1 MADDLTE
8 PEAPE
13 TGEPEGSQGVEDTPS
28 QPPESTPEETTSQE
42 TEEEVLIGGRFR
54 PDQVT
59 EIDETIRYADRQRQ
73 ENAELRVRLEQVER
87 YQAPQQ
93 APQQVSPETEIA
105 DARALFEAGEIAE
118 VDYLE
123 HLSDIKDRQRYKVD
137 ARARQAYAI
146 QERANTVLQSEYP
159 DYATAGTSQN
169 EETVRFMGQWSQD
182 YGEDLSKNPRGAA
195 IVKKHLDSVFGAK
208 EAEVRGRQN
217 ESQRRQ
223 RVSRHLDGVD
233 RVGGPKESEVP
244 DLVLRAGVDRDMMT
258 TLGYNPDS
266 QEDLRRFAGAAAPAT
281 LERTFKNPEALIG
294 R

>member
-28 QPPESTPEETTSQE
+28 QPPESTPEETTFQE

-73 ENAELRVRLEQVER
+73 ENAELRARLEQVER

-93 APQQVSPETEIA
+93 APRHVSPEAEIA
-105 DARALFEAGEIAE
+105 DVKALFEGGEIAE
-118 VDYLE
+118 SDYLE
-123 HLSDIKDRQRYKVD
+123 YLSDIKDRQRHRAD
-137 ARARQAYAI
+137 AHARQAYAI
-146 QERANTVLQSEYP
+146 QERANTSLQSEYP

-233 RVGGPKESEVP
+233 RVGGSKEPDVP
-244 DLVLRAGVDRDMMT
+244 DLVLKGGVDRDMMK
-258 TLGYNPDS
+258 TLGYDPDS

-281 LERTFKNPEALIG
+281 MERMFKNPEAMVG

>member
-42 TEEEVLIGGRFR
+42 AEEEVLIGGRFR

-87 YQAPQQ
+87 HQTPKQ

-105 DARALFEAGEIAE
+105 DVKELFEAGEIAD

-123 HLSDIKDRQRYKVD
+123 HLSDIKDRQRYRVD
-137 ARARQAYAI
+137 AQARQTYAI

-233 RVGGPKESEVP
+233 RVGGPKEPEAP

-281 LERTFKNPEALIG
+281 LERTFKNPEDLVG

>member
-1 MADDLTE
+1 MADDVTE

-73 ENAELRVRLEQVER
+73 ENSELRARLEQVER
-87 YQAPQQ
+87 YQAPRQE
-93 APQQVSPETEIA
+93 PQERAPETEIA
-105 DARALFEAGEIAE
+105 DVRAMFEAGEIAE

-123 HLSDIKDRQRYKVD
+123 HLSDIKDRQRHRVD
-137 ARARQAYAI
+137 AVAREAHVI
-146 QERANTVLQSEYP
+146 QERANTSLRSDYP
-159 DYATAGTSQN
+159 DYATAGTPQN

-195 IVKKHLDSVFGAK
+195 IVKKHLDSVFGAR
-208 EAEVRGRQN
+208 EAEVRGRKN

-233 RVGGPKESEVP
+233 RVGGPKEP
-244 DLVLRAGVDRDMMT
+244 
-258 TLGYNPDS
+258 
-266 QEDLRRFAGAAAPAT
+266 RFAGAAAPAT
-281 LERTFKNPEALIG
+281 LERTFKNPEDLVG

>member
-28 QPPESTPEETTSQE
+28 QEPESTPEETTSQE

-87 YQAPQQ
+87 HQTPQQ
-93 APQQVSPETEIA
+93 APQQVSPEMEIA
-105 DARALFEAGEIAE
+105 DVKALFEAGEIAE

-137 ARARQAYAI
+137 ARARQSHAI

-195 IVKKHLDSVFGAK
+195 IVKKHLDSVFGAR
-208 EAEVRGRQN
+208 EAEVRGRKN

-233 RVGGPKESEVP
+233 RVGGPKEPEAP

-266 QEDLRRFAGAAAPAT
+266 QEDLQRFAGAASPAT
-281 LERTFKNPEALIG
+281 LERTFKNPEALVG

>member
-1 MADDLTE
+1 MADDVTE

-28 QPPESTPEETTSQE
+28 QPPESPPEETTSQE

-73 ENAELRVRLEQVER
+73 ENSELRARLEQVER
-87 YQAPQQ
+87 NQAPKQELRERT
-93 APQQVSPETEIA
+93 PEAEIA
-105 DARALFEAGEIAE
+105 DVRAMFEAGEIAE
-118 VDYLE
+118 VDYLD
-123 HLSDIKDRQRYKVD
+123 HLSDIKDRERHKVD
-137 ARARQAYAI
+137 AHARQAYAI

-195 IVKKHLDSVFGAK
+195 IVKKHLDSVFGARK
-208 EAEVRGRQN
+208 AEVRGRQN

-233 RVGGPKESEVP
+233 RVGGSKEPEVP
-244 DLVLRAGVDRDMMT
+244 DLVLKGGVDRDMMK

-281 LERTFKNPEALIG
+281 MERMFKNPEAMVD

>member
-28 QPPESTPEETTSQE
+28 QSPESTPEETTFQE
-42 TEEEVLIGGRFR
+42 PEEEVLIGGRFR

-73 ENAELRVRLEQVER
+73 ENAELRARLEQVER
-87 YQAPQQ
+87 HQAPQQ
-93 APQQVSPETEIA
+93 APQERTPETEIA

-123 HLSDIKDRQRYKVD
+123 HLSDIKDRQRHKAD
-137 ARARQAYAI
+137 ARARQTYAI
-146 QERANTVLQSEYP
+146 QERANTSLQSEYP

-169 EETVRFMGQWSQD
+169 EETVRFMGQWAQD
-182 YGEDLSKNPRGAA
+182 FGEDLSRNPRGAA

-217 ESQRRQ
+217 ESQRIQ

-233 RVGGPKESEVP
+233 RVGGPREP
-244 DLVLRAGVDRDMMT
+244 DMPELVLRAGVDREMMK
-258 TLGYNPDS
+258 TLGYNPDN

-281 LERTFKNPEALIG
+281 LERTFKNPEALVS
-294 R
+294 